1 MRISLLGPPGAGKG
15 TQAARAAA
23 RFGLAHL
30 STGAIFREEIGRGTP
45 LGREIEGIVKAGL
58 LVADETVDRVVFSR
72 IDGPGGFVLD
82 GYPRNIAQAR
92 SLDAFLADSVPIDGA
107 VFLDVSEGEV
117 LRRLGDRYTCP
128 SCGPVRAPG
137 GACPSCG
144 RTLERRAD
152 DEPEVIRRRFQEY
165 HRVTGPLLSYYGPRL
180 ARIDGDAGVEEV
192 WSRLEQAVMPWA

>member
-30 STGAIFREEIGRGTP
+30 STGAIFREEIGRGTS
-45 LGREIEGIVKAGL
+45 LGREIEGTVKAGL
-58 LVADETVDRVVFSR
+58 LVADDVVDRVVFRR
-72 IDGPGGFVLD
+72 IAGPGGFVLD
-82 GYPRNIAQAR
+82 GYPRNLSQAR
-92 SLDAFLADSVPIDGA
+92 SLDAFLEGSVPLDGA

-144 RTLERRAD
+144 KALERRSD
-152 DEPEVIRRRFQEY
+152 DSPEVIRRRFQEY
-165 HRVTGPLLSYYGPRL
+165 HRVTGPLLSYYGQRL
-180 ARIDGDAGVEEV
+180 ARIDGDAEVDEV
-192 WSRLEQAVMPWA
+192 WSRLEQAVQGWA

>member
-45 LGREIEGIVKAGL
+45 LGREIGGIVKAGL

-72 IDGPGGFVLD
+72 IEGPGGFVLD
-82 GYPRNIAQAR
+82 GYPRNLSQAR
-92 SLDAFLADSVPIDGA
+92 SLDAFLAASVPLDGA

-128 SCGPVRAPG
+128 SCGPVRSQG
-137 GACPSCG
+137 GACLTCG
-144 RTLERRAD
+144 KALERRAD
-152 DEPEVIRRRFQEY
+152 DEPEVVRRRFQEY
-165 HRVTGPLLSYYGPRL
+165 HRVTGPLLSYFGPRL

-192 WSRLEQAVMPWA
+192 WSRLEKAVMPWA